1 MSPCHSIV
9 NHQMDI
15 SSIHSVN
22 SVVNLPFCA
31 KSMASA
37 MISSLDRTCYGE
49 LVEEFL
55 KMLKIIKYYGITR
68 YDYNTHK

>member
-1 MSPCHSIV
+1 
-9 NHQMDI
+9 MDV
-15 SSIHSVN
+15 SSIHSVH
-22 SVVNLPFCA
+22 SVVNLPFGA
-31 KSMASA
+31 ESATSA
-37 MISSLDRTCYGE
+37 MTSRLDRTCYGE